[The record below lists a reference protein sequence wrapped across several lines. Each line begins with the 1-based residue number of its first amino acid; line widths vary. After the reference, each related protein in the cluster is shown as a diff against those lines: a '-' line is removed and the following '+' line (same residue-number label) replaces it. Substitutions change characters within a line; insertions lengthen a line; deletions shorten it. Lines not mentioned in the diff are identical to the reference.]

1 MSDLEQAKLILNDIQ
16 CGLRI
21 EKITLDECGIIV
33 RAIKSLEQENSFL
46 KQIYSQTEEFERI
59 KKLAN
64 KKI

>member
-21 EKITLDECGIIV
+21 EQITVDECEIIV